1 MPGKI
6 TISQG
11 EEVGRPSRLYV
22 EVARANGTWAV
33 TVGGGVYVVGEG
45 TFTIS

>member
-1 MPGKI
+1 MPGRL

-11 EEVGRPSRLYV
+11 EEVGRPSRLHV
-22 EVARANGTWAV
+22 EVARAGASWSV

-45 TFTIS
+45 AFTLP